1 MFDIGWSE
9 LMLIGI
15 VALIVIGP
23 KELPAVL
30 RTVGRTVTRL
40 RRMAGEFQGQF
51 QEALREADVADMRK
65 EIADVTDSARSSLS
79 SVSTKDL
86 FDPLRSIRD
95 EIRGTVEGAT
105 KAMQDPVAAA
115 GAALTSIASTPAP
128 AAPAPAD
135 PLQSVRDEIRAAV
148 TKAAGPVRTAPPPE
162 AHVSASDAPAQAV
175 VEMSEPASVA
185 ERLEAM
191 LPPPPAEP
199 LPIPVFD
206 TPTGPVVAGL
216 NPGAEAELSEGRK
229 NVP

>member
-23 KELPAVL
+23 KELPSVL

-115 GAALTSIASTPAP
+115 GAALTSIAAT
-128 AAPAPAD
+128 PAPAD

-148 TKAAGPVRTAPPPE
+148 TKATGPAGTAPLPE
-162 AHVSASDAPAQAV
+162 AHVSASDAPTEAV